1 MTYSSFFFYHFPDV
15 PKREGEIYMKNKGK
29 TRRIKMAAWTAFML
43 PLIGLLSNGIEIPP
57 EGEVNEVAYHEE
69 EVQYCATGPTTFFS
83 GYAAMDAN
91 YFEQPKFVINYFN
104 NLDLNMPTNNV
115 GNCGYV
121 GLTMLLSYYDT
132 YWNGDIIP
140 DIYNNPDETVISAL
154 DDPIY
159 DSPGVTDFHADL
171 FLDEEMPEPNEK
183 SEPDYIDK
191 YDEMEREAYSHYLDQ
206 MFGHVSDT
214 LISKFYELALN
225 RSQHWKYPIWD
236 FQQKR
241 NRKPSINVV
250 GLQELTNR
258 FFIDMGLLN
267 GEAALET
274 KRIYDY
280 PQFSDIQDKRNALR
294 NDAIEKLM
302 HGQPILFQG
311 TLSDD
316 SKKEDPNARNNGG
329 GGHIAVA
336 YAYDEW
342 TGYIIGHMGWK
353 GTGTRMV
360 PLDKAFETFD
370 AFAFLDIKDT
380 MEFTPKNYRFQ
391 WRGDRHAVDLYSHIH
406 ADELHR
412 AKIDYGDSNYH
423 ALQCVCGDVCYE
435 EHVFDKLVTL
445 GQHTHA
451 YECSCGAHSAPQAH
465 VYDEI
470 EMIDEHNHALKCDCG
485 DVTYEGHVY
494 DDVKRIDAQTHKA
507 QCACGSVIY
516 EPHTEDRTVYFNG
529 DLHAYKC
536 RRGEIVGFGSH
547 FYYQRSLTESVC
559 FLCGHVKHTKPPFM
573 LEL

>member
-1 MTYSSFFFYHFPDV
+1 
-15 PKREGEIYMKNKGK
+15 MKNKGK

>member
-1 MTYSSFFFYHFPDV
+1 
-15 PKREGEIYMKNKGK
+15 
-29 TRRIKMAAWTAFML
+29 
-43 PLIGLLSNGIEIPP
+43 
-57 EGEVNEVAYHEE
+57 
-69 EVQYCATGPTTFFS
+69 
-83 GYAAMDAN
+83 
-91 YFEQPKFVINYFN
+91 
-104 NLDLNMPTNNV
+104 
-115 GNCGYV
+115 
-121 GLTMLLSYYDT
+121 
-132 YWNGDIIP
+132 
-140 DIYNNPDETVISAL
+140 
-154 DDPIY
+154 
-159 DSPGVTDFHADL
+159 
-171 FLDEEMPEPNEK
+171 MPEPDGNSK
-183 SEPDYIDK
+183 TDYIDK

-206 MFGHVSDT
+206 MLGHASDT
-214 LISKFYELALN
+214 IISKFYELALN
-225 RSQHWKYPIWD
+225 KNQHWKYPIWD

-258 FFIDMGLLN
+258 FFIEMGLLN

-274 KRIYDY
+274 KHFYGY
-280 PQFSDIQDKRNALR
+280 SQFSDIQDKRNALR
-294 NDAIEKLM
+294 NDAIEKLRQ
-302 HGQPILFQG
+302 GQPILFQG
-311 TLSDD
+311 TLSTD
-316 SKKEDPNARNNGG
+316 SKKNDPNARNNNG
-329 GGHIAVA
+329 GGHIAIA

-342 TGYIIGHMGWK
+342 TCQIIGHMGWK
-353 GTGTRMV
+353 GTGTMMV

-391 WRGDRHAVDLYSHIH
+391 WRGDTHAVDLYSHIH

-412 AKIDYGDSNYH
+412 AKIDYGDSDYH

-451 YECSCGAHSAPQAH
+451 YECSCGAHTAPQAH

-485 DVTYEGHVY
+485 NVTYEGHVY
-494 DDVKRIDAQTHKA
+494 DDVKRINAQTHKA

-516 EPHTEDRTVYFNG
+516 EPHTEDRAVYFNG

-536 RRGEIVGFGSH
+536 RCGEIVGFGSH

-559 FLCGHVKHTKPPFM
+559 FQCGHVKFTKPPFM